1 MSDSWST
8 SSLDLLI
15 SDQSGDTRRA
25 GLERA
30 LRQAIRDGRLGP
42 GSRLPSE
49 RALAHDLGLA
59 RGTVSEA
66 YAQLVAEGFLT
77 ARQGSGTVVAPHAT
91 TTPLALA
98 DEPAAERPRFDFHP
112 GRPDMSGFPRTLW
125 ASALRRALR
134 TMPDEAFGY
143 GDPRGRLEVRSALAA
158 YLGRVRGVLARSEQ
172 IVVTSGFVQ
181 ALGLVCAG
189 LRARGA
195 RAVAMEDPTMPDH
208 RAVVR
213 AAGLEVVP
221 VAVDAGGVR
230 MDLLAGRQ
238 VDAVVVTPAH
248 QFPLG
253 GTLEPARRSALVR
266 WARETGALIVEDDYD
281 GELRYDRQ
289 PVGALQGLDPDRV
302 AYVGTASKSLA
313 PALRLGWLALPGW
326 LVDPVMEAKR
336 LADRHGGV
344 VEQLAL
350 ADLLDSGSFD
360 RHVRQRRAEY
370 RRRRDELV
378 GVLAERVPTLRPVG
392 LAAGLHFALWLPP
405 TGPSEDEVVAR
416 AAERS
421 IGLLPLGELWHDP
434 AGQPPGLLIGY
445 ASPLRHRFSAAV
457 GALADLLAGV
467 VSSGEGTFSGRR
479 RADSARGRLP

>member
-1 MSDSWST
+1 MSDLWAT

-15 SDQSGDTRRA
+15 APGDGRTRRA

-30 LRQAIRDGRLGP
+30 LRQAIREGRLGP
-42 GSRLPSE
+42 GRRLPST
-49 RALAHDLGLA
+49 RALAIDLGLA

-77 ARQGSGTVVAPHAT
+77 ARQGSGTVVASQAAPT
-91 TTPLALA
+91 ALA
-98 DEPAAERPRFDFHP
+98 RPRAATGEHPPFDFHP

-143 GDPRGRLEVRSALAA
+143 GDTRGHAEARRALAA
-158 YLGRVRGVLARSEQ
+158 YLGRARGVLASPDE
-172 IVVTSGFVQ
+172 VMLCSGFVQ
-181 ALGLVCAG
+181 ALALVCAA
-189 LRARGA
+189 LKARGA
-195 RAVAMEDPTMPDH
+195 RAVAMEDPTLAEH
-208 RAVVR
+208 REVVR

-221 VAVDAGGVR
+221 IPVDEGGLRV
-230 MDLLAGRQ
+230 DLLDGMI
-238 VDAVVVTPAH
+238 DAVLVTPAH

-253 GTLEPARRSALVR
+253 GTLLPERRSALVR

-302 AYVGTASKSLA
+302 AYAGTASKSLA
-313 PALRLGWLALPGW
+313 PALRLGWLALPAW
-326 LVDPVMEAKR
+326 LVDDVATAKR

-370 RRRRDELV
+370 RRRRDQLLAM
-378 GVLAERVPTLRPVG
+378 LAERAPGLRTVG
-392 LAAGLHFALWLPP
+392 LAAGLSMVLWLPAD
-405 TGPSEDEVVAR
+405 GPSEDEVVRR

-421 IGLLPLGELWHDP
+421 VGLFGLGSFWHDP
-434 AGQPPGLLIGY
+434 AGRPPGLVLGY
-445 ASPLRHRFSAAV
+445 ASPARHRLQASLAALGDV
-457 GALADLLAGV
+457 LGV
-467 VSSGEGTFSGRR
+467 LG
-479 RADSARGRLP
+479 